1 MKTRAE
7 VFVKQEPSLSYFAG
21 DEAALEEYAGY
32 IFVEQPKFW
41 EQLTAEPVFDSQMAK
56 GSTTEDCLKCLQLAK
71 EDILLQLKAQDRK
84 NALLDKEVANLKK
97 ELVRRQ
103 RSTLYLQAQVETL
116 RKNRECK
123 IVLEYD
129 EEKAK
134 KKMVTDTPTE
144 LESSFNV
151 NEYATKESGVVPP
164 KEGVEAESSEV
175 PPP

>member
-7 VFVKQEPSLSYFAG
+7 IFVKQEPSLGYFAG

-32 IFVEQPKFW
+32 IFVEQPEFW
-41 EQLTAEPVFDSQMAK
+41 EQLTAEPVFDSEMVK
-56 GSTTEDCLKCLQLAK
+56 GTTEDYLKCLQLAK
-71 EDILLQLKAQDRK
+71 EDILLQLKAQNRK

-123 IVLEYD
+123 VVLEYD

-151 NEYATKESGVVPP
+151 NEYATKESGAVPP
-164 KEGVEAESSEV
+164 KEGVAAESSKV
-175 PPP
+175 SPP